1 MKNSAQLILRQLTVD
16 DEKAFLEAYNAW
28 DRSPGFLFAPSYEP
42 TMKFSD
48 YVDLLNDF
56 SIGKRL
62 PAGFVA
68 ATSLN
73 AFVDGKIV
81 GRAAVRHELNDFL
94 FKAGGHVGYG
104 VLPEY
109 RRKGYAKLML
119 QGALDYCEKLGI
131 KKVLVTCD
139 DNNIGSIKTIESANG
154 ILENKIEVGTD
165 APLKRRY
172 WIQL

>member
-1 MKNSAQLILRQLTVD
+1 MKNKNELILRHLTLD
-16 DEKAFLEAYNAW
+16 DEQAFLHAYNSW
-28 DRSPGFLFAPSYEP
+28 DRSPSFLFAQSYEP

-48 YVDLLNDF
+48 YIDLLNNF
-56 SIGKRL
+56 SIGKKL
-62 PAGFVA
+62 PQGFVP

-81 GRAAVRHELNDFL
+81 GRVGIRHELNDFL
-94 FKAGGHVGYG
+94 LKFGGHVGYG

-119 QGALDYCEKLGI
+119 QGALEYCKKLGI

-139 DNNIGSIKTIESANG
+139 DDNIGSIKTIESANG
-154 ILENKIEVGTD
+154 LLENKIEFAAD
-165 APLKRRY
+165 KPLRRRY
-172 WIQL
+172 WIHL